1 MVLVDGPGSW
11 PAEDPLISPKE
22 APESSWLEKERFWER
37 PEELKE
43 ESVPVLI
50 DLEELEDGEKDKGS

>member
-22 APESSWLEKERFWER
+22 APESSWLEKERID
-37 PEELKE
+37 ELKE
-43 ESVPVLI
+43 VSVPVLI

>member
-1 MVLVDGPGSW
+1 MEGPGSW

-22 APESSWLEKERFWER
+22 APESSWLEKERID
-37 PEELKE
+37 ELKE
-43 ESVPVLI
+43 VSVPVLI